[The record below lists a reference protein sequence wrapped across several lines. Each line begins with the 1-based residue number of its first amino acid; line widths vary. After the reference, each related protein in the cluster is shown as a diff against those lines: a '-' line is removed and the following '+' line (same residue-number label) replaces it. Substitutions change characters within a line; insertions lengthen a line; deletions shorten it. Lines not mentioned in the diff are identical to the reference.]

1 MNDEFTIII
10 ENNDANIIV
19 VESSYIDNVGVV
31 EIERFG
37 SPSVNILTGLSPVS
51 LSDLPDIPISKLVG
65 LDDYLDSYEFD
76 CGTP

>member
-19 VESSYIDNVGVV
+19 VESSYIDNVGVI